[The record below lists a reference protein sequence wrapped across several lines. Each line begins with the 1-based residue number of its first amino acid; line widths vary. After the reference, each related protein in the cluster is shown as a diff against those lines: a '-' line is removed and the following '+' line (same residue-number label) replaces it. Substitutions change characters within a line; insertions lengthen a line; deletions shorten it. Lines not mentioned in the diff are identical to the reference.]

1 MWRIDA
7 GRMKLVMGLGKKLCM
22 SLERLAGGTS
32 RLVPRA
38 PEASRGLAPN
48 GTRILNFSRS
58 GSGHHCSSA
67 SADGSCGS
75 SSKRRRS
82 KAFGIAWNM
91 NTPVTTLG
99 ASATASSNTLEMQRL
114 GILRSKLI
122 MHACAKNA

>member
-7 GRMKLVMGLGKKLCM
+7 GRTKLVMGLGKKLCM

-38 PEASRGLAPN
+38 PEASRGLAPPN

-99 ASATASSNTLEMQRL
+99 ASALQVSSNTLEMQRL
-114 GILRSKLI
+114 GILRS
-122 MHACAKNA
+122 